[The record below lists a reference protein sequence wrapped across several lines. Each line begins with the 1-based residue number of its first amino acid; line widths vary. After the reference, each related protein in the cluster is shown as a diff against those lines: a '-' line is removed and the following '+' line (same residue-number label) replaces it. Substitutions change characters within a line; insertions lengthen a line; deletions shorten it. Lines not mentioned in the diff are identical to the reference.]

1 MPQAASA
8 ASRRWP
14 GPLGDAIYEQI
25 DDGVLGK
32 IALADF
38 PRISDSIS
46 LMPAGVHCDRL
57 RPGNDRADVGCRG
70 SSVRSRSV
78 FRDRCASAAWRI
90 GCGNLAAK
98 APSDLRSEFKTRV
111 SACYQVPSWAIARCL
126 ATESAPTAP
135 ASCRARSPVED
146 DFQVCIAHLR
156 LPVTCRCFIRT
167 TNIT

>member
-1 MPQAASA
+1 M
-8 ASRRWP
+8 
-14 GPLGDAIYEQI
+14 
-25 DDGVLGK
+25 
-32 IALADF
+32 IALM
-38 PRISDSIS
+38 S
-46 LMPAGVHCDRL
+46 G
-57 RPGNDRADVGCRG
+57 PGINRAIEEC
-70 SSVRSRSV
+70 

>member
-1 MPQAASA
+1 M
-8 ASRRWP
+8 
-14 GPLGDAIYEQI
+14 
-25 DDGVLGK
+25 
-32 IALADF
+32 IALM
-38 PRISDSIS
+38 SG
-46 LMPAGVHCDRL
+46 AGDHPCDRGAFSAIVAPAL
-57 RPGNDRADVGCRG
+57 PG
-70 SSVRSRSV
+70 
-78 FRDRCASAAWRI
+78 ASDAATSP
-90 GCGNLAAK
+90 
-98 APSDLRSEFKTRV
+98 PSGLRSEFKTRV